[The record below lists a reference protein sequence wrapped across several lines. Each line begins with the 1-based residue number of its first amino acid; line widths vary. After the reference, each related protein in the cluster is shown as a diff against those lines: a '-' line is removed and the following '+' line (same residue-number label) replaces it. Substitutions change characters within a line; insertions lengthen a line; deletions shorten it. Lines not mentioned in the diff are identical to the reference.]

1 MQRNTYAPLRQVL
14 RLAFRDF
21 VHDSKVSIC
30 FVLALTAVLTPLLV
44 LFGLKFGLID
54 TLARRLVESPHT
66 REIVGVGSGRY
77 EEPWFR
83 DMAARPDVAF
93 IIPGT
98 RRIAASFSSIRNPA
112 NGRSLRAVQ
121 MVPTATGDPLLSG
134 LDVFPLRDDQAILS
148 AAAARRLGVGAGDSI
163 EARVD
168 RRYQDRDERA
178 LVVLDVVAVA
188 AEALFPPEG
197 VFLPLRL
204 LVATED
210 YRDGIAVP
218 ELNWRGR
225 APGHAP
231 RQYAKF
237 RLYANSIYD
246 VASLKEALTEQGVE
260 TRTQAA
266 DIETMRVLDKNL
278 SRVFWLIALIGITG
292 FLASLAANLLANV
305 ERERRELSVVCL
317 LGFPTRSVVMFPM
330 VQAALVGVLGAITA
344 FLIYAPVA
352 GMLNIWFTS
361 SLRPGESICRL
372 LPVHFLTA
380 LLVTLVVAIT
390 AAAWAGYR
398 VAQIEPA
405 EGIRDV

>member
-1 MQRNTYAPLRQVL
+1 
-14 RLAFRDF
+14 
-21 VHDSKVSIC
+21 
-30 FVLALTAVLTPLLV
+30 
-44 LFGLKFGLID
+44 
-54 TLARRLVESPHT
+54 
-66 REIVGVGSGRY
+66 
-77 EEPWFR
+77 
-83 DMAARPDVAF
+83 
-93 IIPGT
+93 
-98 RRIAASFSSIRNPA
+98 
-112 NGRSLRAVQ
+112 
-121 MVPTATGDPLLSG
+121 MVPTAAGDPLLSG

-148 AAAARRLGVGAGDSI
+148 AAAARKLGVGAGDSI
-163 EARVD
+163 KARVD
-168 RRYQDRDERA
+168 RRYEDRDESA
-178 LVVLDVVAVA
+178 LVVLEVVAAA

-218 ELNWRGR
+218 ELKWRGR
-225 APGHAP
+225 TPGQAP

-246 VASLKEALTEQGVE
+246 VTSLKEALTEQGVE
-260 TRTQAA
+260 VRTQAA
-266 DIETMRVLDKNL
+266 DIETMRALDKNL

-305 ERERRELSVVCL
+305 ERKRRDLCVVCL

-330 VQAALVGVLGAITA
+330 VQAALVGILGAITA
-344 FLIYAPVA
+344 FIIYAPVA
-352 GMLNIWFTS
+352 SMLNIWFLS

-372 LPVHFLTA
+372 LPLHFLTA
-380 LLVTLVVAIT
+380 LLVTLVVAVT

-398 VAQIEPA
+398 VARIEPA